1 MGQATRAKTS
11 LASRQGEENG
21 ISTWSKPCFSLK
33 KVGGTAV
40 GDWDMYIYIY
50 TQNILLLVSL
60 LIKLCTYIYIY
71 RER

>member
-1 MGQATRAKTS
+1 MGQATRAKIS

-40 GDWDMYIYIY
+40 GDWDMYIYIHR
-50 TQNILLLVSL
+50 
-60 LIKLCTYIYIY
+60 IYY
-71 RER
+71 Y

>member
-1 MGQATRAKTS
+1 MGQATRAKIS

-40 GDWDMYIYIY
+40 GDWDMYVYIYIY

-60 LIKLCTYIYIY
+60 LIQLYTYIYI
-71 RER
+71 